1 MKVEKQNGHDVL
13 TAHIFKAHE
22 LQEGSQWMAVKG
34 GEIVTLEWV
43 DGDKVAYRSING
55 SSFNQTTFNFQLA
68 YNLIVR

>member
-43 DGDKVAYRSING
+43 ECDKVAYRSNNG

>member
-43 DGDKVAYRSING
+43 ECDKVAYRSNNG
-55 SSFNQTTFNFQLA
+55 SSFNQSVFEFQLA